1 MRPLRHDLSSEYVHV
16 TQRGLG
22 RRLIFEDDT
31 DRRFFLKTLKEKS
44 TDSYVFILAWCLMEN
59 HVHLLVKARQADL
72 SKMMQR
78 LGTSYAQYFN
88 GRHGHVGKVF
98 QNRFS
103 SQAVEADAHLLTAI
117 RYIHRNAE
125 DAGTTAPQDYPWS
138 SYREIIGENVDVE
151 GLGLCDVA
159 TTIGLF
165 GSIEEFKRFHEV
177 EDEWDGFARI
187 DTYRP
192 RLSDDDAREIAIK
205 HYGVN
210 FSDHLASLPKK
221 ERDDALRL
229 LKDLG
234 ISIRQLERLTG
245 IGRGPI
251 AKA

>member
-1 MRPLRHDLSSEYVHV
+1 MRQLRHDLSSEYVHV

-22 RRLIFEDDT
+22 RRLIFEDDA
-31 DRRFFLKTLKEKS
+31 DRRRFLKSLKEKA
-44 TDSYVFILAWCLMEN
+44 TDSHVSVLAWCLMDN
-59 HVHLLVKARQADL
+59 HVHLLVKARSADL

-103 SQAVEADAHLLTAI
+103 SWAVETDAHLLTVI

-125 DAGTTAPQDYPWS
+125 DAGVATPQDYPWS
-138 SYREIIGENVDVE
+138 SYREIIGESVDIE
-151 GLGLCDVA
+151 GPGLCNVA
-159 TTIGLF
+159 TTIRLF
-165 GSIEEFKRFHEV
+165 GSIDEFRKFHEI
-177 EDEWDGFARI
+177 ENEQDGFTRI
-187 DTYRP
+187 DAYRP
-192 RLSDDDAREIAIK
+192 RLSDDDAREIVTR
-205 HYGVN
+205 HYGVE
-210 FSDHLASLPKK
+210 FSDRLASLPKQ
-221 ERDDALRL
+221 ERDEALRL

-251 AKA
+251 ARA